1 MRAHAQQIIFAVVLF
16 GLFIGLMV
24 LSSTFAWNKT
34 LTFFGIVILFIM
46 TSFVMTKLTLNE
58 KKRKRDR
65 EKK

>member
-34 LTFFGIVILFIM
+34 LTFFGIVMLFIM
-46 TSFVMTKLTLNE
+46 TSVIMTKLTLNE